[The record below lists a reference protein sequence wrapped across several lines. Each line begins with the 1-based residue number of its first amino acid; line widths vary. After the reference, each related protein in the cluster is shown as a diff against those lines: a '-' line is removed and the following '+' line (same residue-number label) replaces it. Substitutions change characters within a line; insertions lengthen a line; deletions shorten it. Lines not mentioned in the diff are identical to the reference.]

1 MIQGEWLVW
10 WTRESFRITLDTYLP
25 TLLRH
30 MDLGILRAVG
40 TDMAVV
46 VMLLATWTMQ
56 TPLFA
61 NGRGGTHLNSGL
73 APGICRG
80 WWA

>member
-10 WTRESFRITLDTYLP
+10 WTRESFRIDTYLP

-30 MDLGILRAVG
+30 IDLGILRAVG
-40 TDMAVV
+40 TDMAVF

-61 NGRGGTHLNSGL
+61 NGRGGTHPNSGL